1 MSKTIADQLLDIV
14 TAVRELPD
22 EAQEELVHEIVDR
35 VSAYTSPRLSTEQR
49 AEVKRRLANPRY
61 ASPEQVRAVFAR
73 FGIHGA

>member
-14 TAVRELPD
+14 TAVRELPN
-22 EAQEELVHEIVDR
+22 EAQEELVHEIAER
-35 VSAYTSPRLSTEQR
+35 VSSYTSPRLNSEQR

-61 ASPEQVRAVFAR
+61 ASPEQARAFFAR